1 MKVRSATPT
10 ATLSNSYT
18 KHDMMNPK
26 TLRIVFMG
34 TPEFAV
40 PSLRRLVAEG
50 YNVVGAVTV
59 PDKPAGRGRHLRE
72 SDVKLAARE
81 LGVPV
86 LQPEKFRDPAFLDA
100 LQALQPDL
108 GIVIAFKMLPEVVW
122 AMPRLGTFNLH
133 ASLLPEYRG
142 AAPINWAIING
153 ERETGITTFL
163 LNHEIDKGAIL
174 AQERVAIAPE
184 DNVGT
189 LYERLMLLGAELVTA
204 TVDRIA
210 AGDCTPA
217 EQMHFDESRLHP
229 APKIFKEDCRIDWRQ
244 PGERI
249 VNLVR
254 GLSPYPAAWTPIF
267 KKGEPSDTAKIF
279 AVHFEPGGVVQRPG
293 TVETDKRTYLAVACA
308 DGRIVVDEL
317 QIAGKRRMSARDLL
331 PGMRDL
337 SDYSFGEEAAEA

>member
-72 SDVKLAARE
+72 SDVKIAARE

-142 AAPINWAIING
+142 
-153 ERETGITTFL
+153 
-163 LNHEIDKGAIL
+163 
-174 AQERVAIAPE
+174 
-184 DNVGT
+184 
-189 LYERLMLLGAELVTA
+189 
-204 TVDRIA
+204 
-210 AGDCTPA
+210 
-217 EQMHFDESRLHP
+217 
-229 APKIFKEDCRIDWRQ
+229 
-244 PGERI
+244 
-249 VNLVR
+249 
-254 GLSPYPAAWTPIF
+254 
-267 KKGEPSDTAKIF
+267 
-279 AVHFEPGGVVQRPG
+279 RP
-293 TVETDKRTYLAVACA
+293 R
-308 DGRIVVDEL
+308 
-317 QIAGKRRMSARDLL
+317 
-331 PGMRDL
+331 
-337 SDYSFGEEAAEA
+337 

>member
-18 KHDMMNPK
+18 KHDMDESENAAHR
-26 TLRIVFMG
+26 LHG
-34 TPEFAV
+34 YAEFAV
-40 PSLRRLVAEG
+40 RRSGGSSPKGTTSSGRSPSP
-50 YNVVGAVTV
+50 T
-59 PDKPAGRGRHLRE
+59 KPAGRGRHLRE
-72 SDVKLAARE
+72 SDVKIAARE